1 MSVQCAN
8 AHLPSIG
15 GDLLPEKI
23 AFILVPVLTPSHA
36 PPALGVSGKPDIP
49 YFTPSAQIAISA
61 VPRSVGTAQALHTVS
76 RTWLRGGSP
85 HRILKK
91 LPVRHATL
99 LRRQGVSVL

>member
-1 MSVQCAN
+1 MPIAID
-8 AHLPSIG
+8 LPG
-15 GDLLPEKI
+15 AYVHVAVRP
-23 AFILVPVLTPSHA
+23 A
-36 PPALGVSGKPDIP
+36 ALGVSGKPDIP

-61 VPRSVGTAQALHTVS
+61 VPRSAGTAQALHTVS

-99 LRRQGVSVL
+99 LRRCAGRR